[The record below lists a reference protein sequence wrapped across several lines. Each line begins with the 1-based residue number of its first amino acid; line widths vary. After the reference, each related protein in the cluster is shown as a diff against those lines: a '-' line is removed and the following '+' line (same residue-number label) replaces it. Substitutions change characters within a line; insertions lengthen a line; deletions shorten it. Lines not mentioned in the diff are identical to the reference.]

1 MTLKELYKL
10 VIEKKSVEN
19 KLNELS
25 FQQTDLENKID
36 ELKKIMKKE
45 QKDVDKLEMISLS
58 SILSD
63 LFGNKEEKLNKERK
77 EAYEA
82 KIKYDSCKI
91 QIQSVKLDIKYYQDK
106 LDKLSNCE
114 EEYKQLL
121 QEKKELLKDK
131 LEVIELDNKISDSLH
146 FQNEINEAI
155 EECRKALLICDKV
168 MSHLNDAND
177 FAAFDIV
184 IKGGYLMHALKYDMI
199 DKAQEEVNHLQV
211 QLNKLKTEL
220 VDVQINQ
227 EINISINDFD
237 RNVDLWVDNIFT
249 DYSVKEKIIQSI
261 NQIKNTMDIV
271 REIQMKLENLLE
283 LEKDKMNKLNKGLEV
298 ILVNS

>member
-1 MTLKELYKL
+1 M
-10 VIEKKSVEN
+10 
-19 KLNELS
+19 
-25 FQQTDLENKID
+25 
-36 ELKKIMKKE
+36 
-45 QKDVDKLEMISLS
+45 
-58 SILSD
+58 SD

-155 EECRKALLICDKV
+155 EECRKAFLICDKV

-283 LEKDKMNKLNKGLEV
+283 LEKDKMSKLNKGLEV

>member
-1 MTLKELYKL
+1 
-10 VIEKKSVEN
+10 
-19 KLNELS
+19 
-25 FQQTDLENKID
+25 
-36 ELKKIMKKE
+36 
-45 QKDVDKLEMISLS
+45 
-58 SILSD
+58 
-63 LFGNKEEKLNKERK
+63 
-77 EAYEA
+77 
-82 KIKYDSCKI
+82 
-91 QIQSVKLDIKYYQDK
+91 
-106 LDKLSNCE
+106 
-114 EEYKQLL
+114 
-121 QEKKELLKDK
+121 
-131 LEVIELDNKISDSLH
+131 
-146 FQNEINEAI
+146 
-155 EECRKALLICDKV
+155 
-168 MSHLNDAND
+168 
-177 FAAFDIV
+177 
-184 IKGGYLMHALKYDMI
+184 MI

-283 LEKDKMNKLNKGLEV
+283 LEKDKMSKLNKGLEV